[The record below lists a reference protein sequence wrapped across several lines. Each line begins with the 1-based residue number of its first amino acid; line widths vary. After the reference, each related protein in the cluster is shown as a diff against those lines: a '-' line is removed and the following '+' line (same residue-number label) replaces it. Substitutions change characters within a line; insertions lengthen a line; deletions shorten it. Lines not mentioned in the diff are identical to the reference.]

1 MQLALPKVE
10 HLQEQHEGLQRVLVD
25 LQGRL
30 THRDNELE
38 LQETR
43 EYPHSTATSTVSILA
58 AAQHLCVPQLTAHH
72 RIHTLGHSSHPHHCK
87 RIREHQPLCTSHCA
101 PATVQNRNSTFVH
114 LTVPSS
120 TTAYPLLNKQLLF
133 RCAADT
139 SFAVQLTFHSLCS

>member
-43 EYPHSTATSTVSILA
+43 EYPHSIATSTVSILA

-101 PATVQNRNSTFVH
+101 EPQQHFRAPDSSFQHYRLPPAKQ
-114 LTVPSS
+114 
-120 TTAYPLLNKQLLF
+120 TA
-133 RCAADT
+133 
-139 SFAVQLTFHSLCS
+139 AVSLCS